1 MGEHRHAN
9 PPVFIGSLPIFN
21 FISRAPVRAQ
31 FLPNSVIP
39 LRKLPIVKMF
49 TERSRGG
56 HKLDTLLISS
66 ATRLSTRRDYG
77 RCIDQLP
84 GRTIIG
90 TGGGVSSRSRVK
102 RVDLQW

>member
-1 MGEHRHAN
+1 
-9 PPVFIGSLPIFN
+9 
-21 FISRAPVRAQ
+21 
-31 FLPNSVIP
+31 
-39 LRKLPIVKMF
+39 MF
-49 TERSRGG
+49 TARSRGG

-66 ATRLSTRRDYG
+66 FTRLSTRRDTC

-90 TGGGVSSRSRVK
+90 TGGVSSRSRVK